1 MKFEEY
7 EELTIQWAKD
17 RGIVPNAQ
25 PYTQLLK
32 AMSELGEVAD
42 CEIKGQHDMRL
53 WLELGDVLVTLAIYC
68 QFRNVSLSDCLGMA
82 YLKIKDRKGTLMPN
96 GVFVKE

>member
-7 EELTIQWAKD
+7 EDLSIQWAKD
-17 RGIVPNAQ
+17 RGILPTDQ
-25 PYTQLLK
+25 PYKQLLK

-53 WLELGDVLVTLAIYC
+53 WLELGDVLVTLTLYAKT
-68 QFRNVSLSDCLGMA
+68 RGVNLSECLGLA
-82 YLKIKDRKGTLMPN
+82 YLKIRDRKGETRN
-96 GVFVKE
+96 GVFIKE

>member
-7 EELTIQWAKD
+7 EELVTQWAHEK
-17 RGIVPNAQ
+17 GILPDSR

-32 AMSELGEVAD
+32 CMSELGEVAD

-53 WLELGDVLVTLAIYC
+53 WLEIGDVLVTLAIFC
-68 QFRNVSLSDCLGMA
+68 KTRNVSLSDCLGLA
-82 YLKIKDRKGTLMPN
+82 YLKIKDRKGETIN
-96 GVFVKE
+96 GVFIKK

>member
-7 EELTIQWAKD
+7 EDLVIQWAND
-17 RGIVPNAQ
+17 RGILPTNA
-25 PYTQLLK
+25 PHKQLLK

-53 WLELGDVLVTLAIYC
+53 WLEVGDVLVTLALYAKS
-68 QFRNVSLSDCLGMA
+68 RNVSLADCLGMA
-82 YLKIKDRKGTLMPN
+82 YLKIKDRKGETKD
-96 GVFVKE
+96 GVFIKQ